1 MKNLLR
7 RLSKADDPARRQE
20 IERQAADEIKA
31 AGSTPPAEANSG
43 SWAPSA
49 PDAGTEA
56 NSGSWAPAAPD
67 ADTGTAQPEAAPAPA
82 APNLRLTDQQSA
94 AARKLKT
101 QN

>member
-31 AGSTPPAEANSG
+31 AGSTPPAEANSA

-49 PDAGTEA
+49 PDTHTGT
-56 NSGSWAPAAPD
+56 GTD
-67 ADTGTAQPEAAPAPA
+67 TAQPEAAPAPA
-82 APNLRLTDQQSA
+82 APNRRLTAQQRA
-94 AARKLKT
+94 AARKLQT

>member
-31 AGSTPPAEANSG
+31 AGSTPPAEANSA

-49 PDAGTEA
+49 PDTDTDTAEPEP
-56 NSGSWAPAAPD
+56 APTPAEPNRRL
-67 ADTGTAQPEAAPAPA
+67 TAQQ
-82 APNLRLTDQQSA
+82 RV
-94 AARKLKT
+94 AARKLQT

>member
-7 RLSKADDPARRQE
+7 RLSKADDPARREE

-31 AGSTPPAEANSG
+31 VGSAPPAEANSG

-49 PDAGTEA
+49 PE
-56 NSGSWAPAAPD
+56 S
-67 ADTGTAQPEAAPAPA
+67 DTHTAQPESAPAPA
-82 APNLRLTDQQSA
+82 EPNRRLTAQQRV
-94 AARKLKT
+94 AARKLQT

>member
-49 PDAGTEA
+49 PDA
-56 NSGSWAPAAPD
+56 
-67 ADTGTAQPEAAPAPA
+67 DTDTAQPEAAPAPA
-82 APNLRLTDQQSA
+82 APNRRLTAQQRA
-94 AARKLKT
+94 AARKLQT

>member
-31 AGSTPPAEANSG
+31 AGSTPPAEANSA
-43 SWAPSA
+43 SWAPTA
-49 PDAGTEA
+49 PDT
-56 NSGSWAPAAPD
+56 
-67 ADTGTAQPEAAPAPA
+67 DTDTAQPEPVPAPA
-82 APNLRLTDQQSA
+82 EPNRRLTAQQRA
-94 AARKLKT
+94 AARKLQT

>member
-31 AGSTPPAEANSG
+31 AGTTPPAEANSA
-43 SWAPSA
+43 SWASTA
-49 PDAGTEA
+49 PDT
-56 NSGSWAPAAPD
+56 
-67 ADTGTAQPEAAPAPA
+67 DTGTDTAQPEPVPAPA
-82 APNLRLTDQQSA
+82 EPNRRLTAQQRA
-94 AARKLKT
+94 AARKLQT

>member
-31 AGSTPPAEANSG
+31 AGTTPPAEANSA
-43 SWAPSA
+43 SWAPTA
-49 PDAGTEA
+49 PDT
-56 NSGSWAPAAPD
+56 
-67 ADTGTAQPEAAPAPA
+67 DTDTAQPEPVPAPA
-82 APNLRLTDQQSA
+82 EPNRRLTAQQRA
-94 AARKLKT
+94 AARKLQT

>member
-7 RLSKADDPARRQE
+7 RLSKADDPARRE
-20 IERQAADEIKA
+20 ELERQAADEIKA

-49 PDAGTEA
+49 PATD
-56 NSGSWAPAAPD
+56 
-67 ADTGTAQPEAAPAPA
+67 TAQPESAPAPA
-82 APNLRLTDQQSA
+82 EPSRRLTAQQRV
-94 AARKLKT
+94 AARKLQT

>member
-20 IERQAADEIKA
+20 LERQAADEIKA
-31 AGSTPPAEANSG
+31 VGNTPPAEANSG

-49 PDAGTEA
+49 PA
-56 NSGSWAPAAPD
+56 
-67 ADTGTAQPEAAPAPA
+67 TAQPESASAPAEPDR
-82 APNLRLTDQQSA
+82 RLTAQQRL
-94 AARKLKT
+94 AARNLQT